1 MIPGGLFQLAT
12 AADEEIWD
20 LIGIFETRS
29 SRPCNNFFDSISL
42 LYLFKDGERH
52 ELLPGADGLSN
63 MKVTNDQTDTSTL
76 DVGVSG
82 SALSPTPEVKAQV
95 GREMKLTYESDDV
108 KSWRTGLSLE
118 SRESLHKP

>member
-1 MIPGGLFQLAT
+1 
-12 AADEEIWD
+12 
-20 LIGIFETRS
+20 
-29 SRPCNNFFDSISL
+29 
-42 LYLFKDGERH
+42 
-52 ELLPGADGLSN
+52 